1 MQQIFRGKFT
11 SFALRNTKIQFPH
24 ITAVIRPYE
33 NPRDKQNSKI
43 KPPCFLNF
51 WDLSDRY
58 RDICK
63 KRYLG
68 TSWMGWGPVDWVER
82 VLPEAKL
89 KNTTTLLFE
98 IFRFERPIP
107 RYLLKTVLPC
117 KALGFSYGLITAVE
131 YYRPYFNIFLLLR
144 LPSSFYFSVIF
155 FPPYGKL
162 GTRKK
167 RTFSWLPK

>member
-1 MQQIFRGKFT
+1 MFVFSVAGSSAALVVMQQIFRGKFT

-117 KALGFSYGLITAVE
+117 KALGFSYGLITAVLFDVVE
-131 YYRPYFNIFLLLR
+131 LWWLLNN
-144 LPSSFYFSVIF
+144 SQFYFI
-155 FPPYGKL
+155 
-162 GTRKK
+162 
-167 RTFSWLPK
+167 